1 MGLRNFLDYLTCE
14 FGPMKPQNGP
24 KNSPIQTLNLPL
36 FTFVKSI
43 LSTYLMGAHKD
54 LVLDP
59 NYFEF
64 ITGGGKDTYL
74 HFGPFLL
81 KFSLTYKLTK

>member
-1 MGLRNFLDYLTCE
+1 MGLRNLLGHLTCE
-14 FGPMKPQNGP
+14 SGPMKPQNGP

-54 LVLDP
+54 LVLIQIVLSLSG
-59 NYFEF
+59 E
-64 ITGGGKDTYL
+64 GGRILICILG
-74 HFGPFLL
+74 LL
-81 KFSLTYKLTK
+81 Y

>member
-1 MGLRNFLDYLTCE
+1 MLDFPKSHFLPWFIMGLRNLFDHLTCE

-24 KNSPIQTLNLPL
+24 KNSPIQTLNFYL

-59 NYFEF
+59 Y
-64 ITGGGKDTYL
+64 
-74 HFGPFLL
+74 
-81 KFSLTYKLTK
+81 